1 MSIPPENQPPL
12 SQNIEELAAR
22 IDRLTRELAELKSGL
37 AVLQSSAERSAEQPA
52 GEAEVVRAEVIEP
65 SNIAMTPS
73 STPALGS
80 DAELQPAQ
88 SSQSPSQPTTSARG
102 KQAIQD
108 LEKLIG
114 GRWMTWIGATTML
127 VAVAFFIPWAWQ
139 YFQTP
144 EWFKVLALHAS
155 SLGILVFG
163 LWICRRDFSRL
174 GHAIAGIGL
183 FAWYGTAL
191 AGLRTFDVYAK
202 WFGDGKYVF
211 TALECSLITLVAIVL
226 AVRRRSVGII
236 LLGALGGYLNPILTS
251 SGEANYVVF
260 FVYLAFLNIGLITS
274 AILRNWN
281 FLKLIAFFATTIM
294 FMGCINVGGGRSI
307 PLWQVEWLAV
317 LHAVIFLF
325 GVTLPPMLWREKSR
339 TVDLMTLVGTS
350 TGFMALTWN
359 LFHGSAQSQLGS
371 VAAGL
376 ALLHL
381 LLFAVTR
388 QRVSDQDRMPRT
400 HLALALLFLTLIAPL
415 QLENLNYLSVAWAVE
430 GLVLMGIGLY
440 YRDRQFL
447 VSAVLVYCLSAY
459 RMSMESHVDSLQL
472 LLVSLLMLIGGSL
485 AWWMPRRV
493 PNSEGEGKGLQ
504 RARPNH
510 WESITGG
517 IALGLGNIMVM
528 VTIFHYFHTGDEPIP
543 REMLVGW
550 TLDLLVVWML
560 GLIFHR
566 LAVRIYAAIVVWL
579 PVSIVALGTEID
591 FHWAGDYF
599 QPFVPV
605 VNGRF
610 AALALLAGVAFAIA
624 SGYRHYFFPA
634 AADEAPLRRAERP
647 MRYVMGVYG
656 CFVLFMAINLD
667 IENYFA
673 SYTGQWWKAELATY
687 SVAWILFA
695 VAVVV
700 WGFITQSLFYR
711 VLGLLAFAPI
721 LLKVFLVDL
730 SQLDQLAR
738 ILAAFVLGLALL
750 GISFLYQRVAARVLE

>member
-1 MSIPPENQPPL
+1 MSIPPENQPSS

-22 IDRLTRELAELKSGL
+22 IDRLAIQLAELKLGL
-37 AVLQSSAERSAEQPA
+37 AKLQSSTERSAEQPS
-52 GEAEVVRAEVIEP
+52 GEAEVVRAEVIDP
-65 SNIAMTPS
+65 SPVVTTLKPN
-73 STPALGS
+73 PAFES
-80 DAELQPAQ
+80 DMELQSAQ
-88 SSQSPSQPTTSARG
+88 SFQSPSQPTASARG
-102 KQAIQD
+102 KQAIED

-163 LWICRRDFSRL
+163 LWLCLRDFPRL
-174 GHAIAGIGL
+174 GHAITGIGL

-191 AGLRTFDVYAK
+191 AALRTFDVYGD
-202 WFGDGKYVF
+202 WFGEGKYVF
-211 TALECSLITLVAIVL
+211 TAFECSLITLVAILL

-251 SGEANYVVF
+251 SGDAKYVVL
-260 FVYLAFLNIGLITS
+260 FVYLAFLNVGLIAP
-274 AILRNWN
+274 AIMRGWN
-281 FLKLIAFFATTIM
+281 FLKLIALIATAVM
-294 FMGCINVGGGRSI
+294 FLGLIDGVPGI
-307 PLWQVEWLAV
+307 PVWPVEWLAV
-317 LHAVIFLF
+317 LHVVVFLL
-325 GVTLPPMLWREKSR
+325 GVTLPPVLWCEKSR

-350 TGFMALTWN
+350 TGFMALTWQ
-359 LFHGSAQSQLGS
+359 LFHDSAQSQLGS
-371 VAAGL
+371 VAAGF

-381 LLFAVTR
+381 ILFAVTR

-400 HLALALLFLTLIAPL
+400 HLALTLLFLTLIAPL

-459 RMSMESHVDSLQL
+459 RIPMESHVDSLQL
-472 LLVSLLMLIGGSL
+472 LLVSLLTLIGGSL

-493 PNSEGEGKGLQ
+493 PDSEGKGLQ

-579 PVSIVALGTEID
+579 PVSIVALGTEVD
-591 FHWAGDYF
+591 FHLAGGYF
-599 QPFVPV
+599 QSFVPV

-634 AADEAPLRRAERP
+634 VADEAPLRRTERP

-673 SYTGQWWKAELATY
+673 SYTGEWWKAELATY

-700 WGFITQSLFYR
+700 WGFITKSLFYR
-711 VLGLLAFAPI
+711 VLGLLAFVPI

>member
-1 MSIPPENQPPL
+1 MSIPPENQPPS

-37 AVLQSSAERSAEQPA
+37 AMLQSSAEQPA
-52 GEAEVVRAEVIEP
+52 GEAAVVRAEVIAP
-65 SNIAMTPS
+65 STVVTTLKP
-73 STPALGS
+73 TPALES
-80 DAELQPAQ
+80 DAELQSSQ
-88 SSQSPSQPTTSARG
+88 SFQSPSQPTASARG

-114 GRWMTWIGATTML
+114 GRWLTWIGATTML

-144 EWFKVLALHAS
+144 EWFKVLALHAG
-155 SLGILVFG
+155 SLGILGFG
-163 LWICRRDFSRL
+163 LWLCRRDFFRL

-183 FAWYGTAL
+183 FAWYGTTL

-202 WFGDGKYVF
+202 WFGDGEYVF
-211 TALECSLITLVAIVL
+211 TALECSLITFVAIVL

-251 SGEANYVVF
+251 SGESNYVVL

-294 FMGCINVGGGRSI
+294 FLECINAGGVPSI
-307 PLWQVEWLAV
+307 PVWQAEWLAM
-317 LHAVIFLF
+317 LHAVVFLF
-325 GVTLPPMLWREKSR
+325 GVTLPPILWREKSR

-359 LFHGSAQSQLGS
+359 LFHASAQSQLGL

-459 RMSMESHVDSLQL
+459 RLAMESHLDSLQL

-493 PNSEGEGKGLQ
+493 PNSEGKGLQ
-504 RARPNH
+504 RVRPNH

-517 IALGLGNIMVM
+517 IALGLGNIMLM
-528 VTIFHYFHTGDEPIP
+528 VTIFDYFHTGDEPIP

-566 LAVRIYAAIVVWL
+566 IAVRIYAAIVVWL
-579 PVSIVALGTEID
+579 PVSIVALVTESD
-591 FHWAGDYF
+591 FLQAGGYF

-610 AALALLAGVAFAIA
+610 AALALLAGVTFAIA

-634 AADEAPLRRAERP
+634 VADESPLRRTERP

-656 CFVLFMAINLD
+656 CFVLFMAINLE

-700 WGFITQSLFYR
+700 WGFITKSLFYR
-711 VLGLLAFAPI
+711 VLGLLAFVPI